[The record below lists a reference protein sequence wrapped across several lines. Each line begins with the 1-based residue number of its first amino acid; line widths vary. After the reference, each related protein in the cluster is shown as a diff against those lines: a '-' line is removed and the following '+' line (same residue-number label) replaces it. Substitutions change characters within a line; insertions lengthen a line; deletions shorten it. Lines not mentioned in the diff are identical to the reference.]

1 MALRDVRSLAYEDVK
16 SGDVVR
22 WGSAGR
28 WALVC
33 EAEPGGSW
41 RRLRWVFGADAGE
54 WVPDDFGRAK
64 AGWVRLRDNRHSI
77 ARQYGR
83 VTAKATLDALD
94 DRARLAGKLRVSAAE
109 LLEVQP

>member
-16 SGDVVR
+16 LGDVVR

-41 RRLRWVFGADAGE
+41 RRLRWVFGADAGN
-54 WVPDDFGRAK
+54 WVPDDFGREP
-64 AGWVRLRDNRHSI
+64 GWVRLRDNRHCI
-77 ARQYGR
+77 ARQCGR
-83 VTAKATLDALD
+83 VTAKDKRDARRD
-94 DRARLAGKLRVSAAE
+94 AIA
-109 LLEVQP
+109 LLGQRNVEQWYA